1 MYYHDLMGKVEKH
14 EGEKYWI
21 VDDCMLNE
29 VLDKVKEMI
38 SIEKFY
44 DAKVLIDTDDIL
56 PDDITLKVVI

>member
-14 EGEKYWI
+14 EGEKYWM

-44 DAKVLIDTDDIL
+44 DAKILIDTDDIL